1 MQFCPKCGSIMM
13 PKKDESGK
21 VTIAC
26 SCGYTAESGSSGAPT
41 SFKDETKKEDK
52 EEVKFD
58 VADEDVETLPQTKE
72 ECPKCGNETAYY
84 WLIQTRAGDESE
96 TRFLKC
102 TKCKHTWREYD

>member
-13 PKKDESGK
+13 PKKDEKGK

-26 SCGYTAESGSSGAPT
+26 SCGHTAGGDVKM
-41 SFKDETKKEDK
+41 SFREEKKEV

-58 VADEDVETLPQTKE
+58 VADEDIETLPKTKE
-72 ECPKCGNETAYY
+72 ECPDCGNGEAYY
-84 WLIQTRAGDESE
+84 WLIQTRSGDESE